1 MDKTR
6 LSKVSRL
13 LQKELGNYF
22 QLEARTFYHGKMIS
36 VTAVRVSP
44 DLSIGRVY
52 VSIFPTDE
60 SKALVEVMN
69 QHTGL
74 INRDIAQK
82 IRHQLRKMPTLTFY
96 LDDSLDYVQRIDEL
110 LTK

>member
-22 QLEARTFYHGKMIS
+22 QQASRSLFKGKMIS
-36 VTAVRVSP
+36 VTVVRVTS
-44 DLSIGRVY
+44 DLSIAKVY

-60 SKALVEVMN
+60 TKEVFS
-69 QHTGL
+69 L
-74 INRDIAQK
+74 IKEHATTIRYELSQLT
-82 IRHQLRKMPTLTFY
+82 RHQLRKTPLLEFF
-96 LDDSLDYVQRIDEL
+96 LDDTLDYVEKIENL
-110 LTK
+110 LK